1 MSALPLLDEFLEN
14 QPHYLCALRVD
25 GHFPVGNIIAK
36 HTSPEYNALLHLPLL
51 APFDPLR
58 CPSALLLSNG
68 GHNGQPQLRITVQ
81 SVDVVIHKDNTYTQL
96 LQLPGIGDAIQC
108 ISGETGYFLGHNQ
121 IQFSVLGAGNHPVK
135 CFSFFCS
142 GSGQPFIGKHL
153 EKFPFL
159 VALDVLAEIALL
171 ALKGIGLIFIVRRN
185 TAVCGDPLFC
195 LLESAL
201 LIHQFIAINRH
212 EMLLP
217 F

>member
-14 QPHYLCALRVD
+14 QPNYLCALQID
-25 GHFPVGNIIAK
+25 GHFPVGNIIAQ
-36 HTSPEYNALLHLPLL
+36 HTSSEYNPLLHLSLL

-58 CPSALLLSNG
+58 GPSTFLLGNG
-68 GHNGQPQLRITVQ
+68 GHDSQPQLRITVQ
-81 SVDVVIHKDNTYTQL
+81 GVDVVIHKDNAHTQL
-96 LQLPGIGDAIQC
+96 LQFPGIGDAVQR

-135 CFSFFCS
+135 SLSLFCS
-142 GSGQPFIGKHL
+142 GSGQPFICKHL
-153 EKFPFL
+153 EKLPIL
-159 VALDVLAEIALL
+159 MALDVLAEIALL
-171 ALKGIGLIFIVRRN
+171 ALKGIGLILIVRRN
-185 TAVCGDPLFC
+185 TAVCGDPLFR